1 MVRHLKQS
9 RNHVDS
15 DVEIQILHQRH
26 YQEQT
31 HGQEVDERVLRH
43 CEAIRAGGR
52 AEIIFSLAASHL
64 PVACRGMEHVRP
76 GTRLCHARERSGK
89 WDEESL

>member
-15 DVEIQILHQRH
+15 DVKIQILRQRH

-31 HGQEVDERVLRH
+31 HGQEVDERVLRPYG
-43 CEAIRAGGR
+43 AIRAGGR
-52 AEIIFSLAASHL
+52 AEVIFSLAASHL
-64 PVACRGMEHVRP
+64 PVGTRACRGMEHVKP
-76 GTRLCHARERSGK
+76 GTRLCHARE
-89 WDEESL
+89 